1 MCEFEKNKVSEGSRK
16 EMQSQLDTQAN
27 LSSKNELRSIKC
39 ERDVDAMKFAEYMS
53 QHIGEEFD
61 GQVTSVSPF
70 GVFVQLP
77 NTIEGLIKLVNLK
90 NDFYSFNDKT
100 NELIGKKTGLR
111 FSLGTKLRVKVI
123 AANKETRKIEF
134 ELVKHLGNR

>member
-1 MCEFEKNKVSEGSRK
+1 MCEFEKNKTTDGGRK
-16 EMQSQLDTQAN
+16 EMQSQLEAQCD

-61 GQVTSVSPF
+61 GFVSSVSPF
-70 GVFVQLP
+70 GLFVQLP

-90 NDFYSFNDKT
+90 NDFYTFDDKT

-111 FSLGTKLRVKVI
+111 FSLGTKLKVKVLV
-123 AANKETRKIEF
+123 ANKETRKIEF